1 MNGKSR
7 LSYSPGYMK
16 QSQTSPNRVLKACDR
31 CRLKKTKC
39 DGKRPCSRCEAEDT
53 VCSFAMPKKFRNVV
67 HPKGSVEMLL
77 QQQEWLVSGLLEL
90 YRRTQ
95 LGCGS
100 SSDSPPDGKAGLPS
114 VHHIL
119 EQLGVL
125 EENHHCSP
133 PDPGIV
139 ASLRQHI
146 CENSDEMYEAT
157 LYSPKNDPGD
167 SQIVTFDNLEDGSC
181 YHTFA
186 PPPTDRILFP
196 PRGDQYATFFE
207 LHHATPKVQLT
218 PSSQHSDTAFLWDYD
233 STMRLDEPAGELLSA
248 EATVAFGISQPPAI
262 YGRGTVI
269 PTDTF
274 HQQHSRSP
282 SDQNMLIPASTES
295 IQHGFGS
302 IAIPTTNAVDQR
314 NR

>member
-7 LSYSPGYMK
+7 LSYSPG
-16 QSQTSPNRVLKACDR
+16 

-196 PRGDQYATFFE
+196 PRGD
-207 LHHATPKVQLT
+207 H
-218 PSSQHSDTAFLWDYD
+218 QHSDTAFLWDYD